1 MICYIVSEDTKSFM
15 QMAPRISDFN
25 LFQAR
30 WNRQKSHVLA
40 SCHDGDIK
48 LWDIRKPSLPTLYVS
63 AHLARI
69 FSLDWS
75 RVLSD
80 RLVTSGQVRNLIN
93 WSRYLRVL
101 EKCVLTN
108 QSAGEVC
115 FNQSECFV
123 SAYRMVIPATLK
135 FDFDINSRCYATLH
149 PSLSIFKPKYLTIFT
164 EDQTQSGS
172 DKHGLRCNPSRYLP
186 NCSARRLL
194 IADIFFLGL
203 LCQVP
208 RHFHSHRKAG
218 PVAEDGRA
226 GLEG

>member
-1 MICYIVSEDTKSFM
+1 MKTRKVLYKWPQGLVI
-15 QMAPRISDFN
+15 FN
-25 LFQAR
+25 LFQDR

-101 EKCVLTN
+101 EKCVLTK
-108 QSAGEVC
+108 QSAAFQHTEWLYLLHWNLIMTSTPDVMLHCILLSLFLSRNILLSSLGIKPRVAQINIALDVTLLGTNKTVQPAAYSLQII
-115 FNQSECFV
+115 FSRIALSSSTTFPLTPQSRTGRWRRPC
-123 SAYRMVIPATLK
+123 R
-135 FDFDINSRCYATLH
+135 
-149 PSLSIFKPKYLTIFT
+149 
-164 EDQTQSGS
+164 SGRL
-172 DKHGLRCNPSRYLP
+172 GT
-186 NCSARRLL
+186 RRSVTDLQRSS
-194 IADIFFLGL
+194 
-203 LCQVP
+203 C
-208 RHFHSHRKAG
+208 RR
-218 PVAEDGRA
+218 
-226 GLEG
+226 

>member
-1 MICYIVSEDTKSFM
+1 MESSEE
-15 QMAPRISDFN
+15 
-25 LFQAR
+25 
-30 WNRQKSHVLA
+30 
-40 SCHDGDIK
+40 
-48 LWDIRKPSLPTLYVS
+48 
-63 AHLARI
+63 
-69 FSLDWS
+69 S
-75 RVLSD
+75 RVGILSWRWHQALGHPETITANPVRQRALGKD
-80 RLVTSGQVRNLIN
+80 LQLGLEQGSEWPTSHFRSGTKPNQLVKVS
-93 WSRYLRVL
+93 
-101 EKCVLTN
+101 

-115 FNQSECFV
+115 FNQTECCV

-135 FDFDINSRCYATLH
+135 FDYDIDSWCYATLH

-186 NCSARRLL
+186 NYSARRLL

-208 RHFHSHRKAG
+208 RHFHSHRKAR

-226 GLEG
+226 GLEGQVHAVRWRTCNGHRAAGKEYFWRNKLVNELCTVLLLSW